1 MNKVRWIAEHFEE
14 VLGAVLLSAMACL
27 AFANVVTRYLFH
39 YPLAFTEEIEV
50 NSLVWLTMLGTSA
63 AFRKGGHLRML
74 FIYDRFSP
82 VLQKVLDQFISI
94 LAFGLFSV
102 LGVLGYYQLL
112 DERFLEITSESLNFP
127 QWIYT
132 ICIPVGCVLIL
143 IRIVQS
149 SYLSLRRETP

>member
-1 MNKVRWIAEHFEE
+1 MKRVQWVAEHLEE
-14 VLGAVLLSAMACL
+14 VLGAALLSAMACL

-39 YPLAFTEEIEV
+39 FPLAFTEEIEV

-63 AFRKGGHLRML
+63 AFRNGCHLRML
-74 FIYDRFSP
+74 FIYDKFP
-82 VLQKVLDQFISI
+82 PILQKILDQFISI
-94 LAFGLFSV
+94 LAFGLFSI

-132 ICIPVGCVLIL
+132 VCIPAGCLLIL
-143 IRIVQS
+143 IRIAQS
-149 SYLSLRRETP
+149 SYLSLRRQTP

>member
-1 MNKVRWIAEHFEE
+1 MNKVQWVAEHFEE

-39 YPLAFTEEIEV
+39 FPLAFTEEIEV
-50 NSLVWLTMLGTSA
+50 NSLVWLTLLGTSA
-63 AFRKGGHLRML
+63 AFRKGCHLRML
-74 FIYDRFSP
+74 FVYDKFSP
-82 VLQKVLDQFISI
+82 WLQKIVDQFISI

-102 LGVLGYYQLL
+102 LGILGYRQLL

-132 ICIPVGCVLIL
+132 ICIPAGCILIL

-149 SYLSLRRETP
+149 GYHSLRGGVR

>member
-1 MNKVRWIAEHFEE
+1 MNKVRWVAEHFEE

-39 YPLAFTEEIEV
+39 LPLAFTEEIEV

-63 AFRKGGHLRML
+63 AFRKGCHLRML
-74 FIYDRFSP
+74 FIYDKFSP
-82 VLQKVLDQFISI
+82 LLRGIIDQFISI
-94 LAFGLFSV
+94 ISFGLFSV
-102 LGVLGYYQLL
+102 LGILGYRQLL

-132 ICIPVGCVLIL
+132 VCIPAGCVLIL
-143 IRIVQS
+143 IRIAQS
-149 SYLSLRRETP
+149 SFQSWKGKTP

>member
-14 VLGAVLLSAMACL
+14 VLGAFLLSAMACL

-39 YPLAFTEEIEV
+39 FPLAFTEEIEV

-63 AFRKGGHLRML
+63 AFRKGAHLRML
-74 FIYDRFSP
+74 FFYEKFP
-82 VLQKVLDQFISI
+82 PLLQKILDQIISI
-94 LAFGLFSV
+94 LAFALFST

-112 DERFLEITSESLNFP
+112 DERLLEITSESLNFP

-132 ICIPVGCVLIL
+132 ICIPVGCILIL
-143 IRIVQS
+143 FRIIQS
-149 SYLSLRRETP
+149 SYLSLRSETP

>member
-14 VLGAVLLSAMACL
+14 VLGAALLSAMACL

-74 FIYDRFSP
+74 FIHDRFSP
-82 VLQKVLDQFISI
+82 ALQKILDQFISI

-102 LGVLGYYQLL
+102 LGVLGYYQLI

-143 IRIVQS
+143 IRIVQA

>member
-1 MNKVRWIAEHFEE
+1 MNRVQWVAEHFEE
-14 VLGAVLLSAMACL
+14 VLGAALLSAMACL

-39 YPLAFTEEIEV
+39 FPLAFTEEIEV
-50 NSLVWLTMLGTSA
+50 NSLVWLTMFGTSA
-63 AFRKGGHLRML
+63 AFRKGCHLRML
-74 FIYDRFSP
+74 FVYDKFSLR
-82 VLQKVLDQFISI
+82 LQKILDQFISI

-132 ICIPVGCVLIL
+132 VCIPAGCLLIL
-143 IRIVQS
+143 IRIAQS
-149 SYLSLRRETP
+149 SYLSLRRKTP

>member
-14 VLGAVLLSAMACL
+14 VLGAALLSSMACL

-63 AFRKGGHLRML
+63 AFRKDCHLRML
-74 FIYDRFSP
+74 FIHDRFSP
-82 VLQKVLDQFISI
+82 ALRKILDQFISI

-102 LGVLGYYQLL
+102 LGVLGYYQLI